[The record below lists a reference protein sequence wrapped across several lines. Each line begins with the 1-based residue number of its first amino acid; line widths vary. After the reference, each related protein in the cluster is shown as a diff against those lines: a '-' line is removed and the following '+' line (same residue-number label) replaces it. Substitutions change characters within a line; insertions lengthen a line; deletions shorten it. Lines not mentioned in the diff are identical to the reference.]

1 LATQRASGDLRRV
14 ALGLLGVAVA
24 LALVACGKGE
34 QAREGEQ
41 AQGEQAGAPAG
52 AGEEKVVNVYNWSDY
67 IADDTVANFEKE
79 TGIKVNYDVYDGNET
94 LETKLLAGNSG
105 YDIVVPSASF
115 MERQIKAG
123 VYQKL
128 DKSKLPNLKN
138 MDPEIMQRAA
148 LHDPNNEHS
157 VVYMWGTTGIGFNA
171 DKVKK
176 AYPNAPTD
184 SWSLVFE
191 PEHASKLK
199 GCGIAVLDSPSEI
212 VTSVLAYIGKDPN
225 SQSPDDLAQA
235 EAKLLK
241 IRPFIRYIHSSQ
253 YINDL
258 ANGEICAA
266 VGYSGDVL
274 QARDRA
280 VEANNNVKVEY
291 TVPKEGTIIWF
302 DMMGIPKDAPH
313 PANAHAWINYIMKPD
328 VVAAIS
334 TAMNYANGNAEA
346 TPLVDEGV
354 RNDPG
359 VYPPP
364 EIKAKLYPDLS
375 ETPEYTRLLNRT
387 WTRFQTGQ

>member
-1 LATQRASGDLRRV
+1 MTNKWLQ
-14 ALGLLGVAVA
+14 GLLGVAVT
-24 LALVACGKGE
+24 LALVACGKSE
-34 QAREGEQ
+34 QAKE
-41 AQGEQAGAPAG
+41 GEQAGAEPG
-52 AGEEKVVNVYNWSDY
+52 AASAEEKVINVYNWSDY
-67 IADDTVANFEKE
+67 IAEDTVANFEKK

-115 MERQIKAG
+115 MERQIKTG

-138 MDPEIMQRAA
+138 MDPDIMQRAA

-157 VVYMWGTTGIGFNA
+157 VVYMWGTTGIGFNR
-171 DKVKK
+171 DKIAK
-176 AYPNAPTD
+176 ALPNAPVD
-184 SWSLVFE
+184 SWSLVYE
-191 PEHASKLK
+191 PENASKLK

-212 VTSVLAYIGKDPN
+212 VTTVLAYLGKDPN
-225 SQSPDDLAQA
+225 SQSPDDLAAA

-241 IRPFIRYIHSSQ
+241 IRPYIRYIHSSQ

-266 VGYSGDVL
+266 VGYSGDIL

-280 VEANNNVKVEY
+280 AEANNNIKVEY
-291 TVPKEGTIIWF
+291 SVPKEGTIIWF

-313 PANAHAWINYIMKPD
+313 PANAHAWINYIMEPE
-328 VVAAIS
+328 VAAPI
-334 TAMNYANGNAEA
+334 TDFVNYANANAA
-346 TPLVDEGV
+346 SLPLVDEGV

-375 ETPEYTRLLNRT
+375 ETPEYTRLLNRS